1 MFARRVLWV
10 LGAALSVWLLFT
22 ISPGAAR
29 AALSALPSPDQP
41 HAVIP
46 ACDPITTNTTW
57 TTGNIYVVQDCD
69 LTIAAGATLTVQPG
83 VIVKFGGTAPGYGS
97 ALGSVAVLVDG
108 ALNAV
113 GTVAQPVVFT
123 SLADDAHGGDTNGNG
138 PSSGAAGDWYGIVF
152 RSGSSGQL
160 TQFFVGYAGSGVFNA
175 TLGYGRAQVDVRQA
189 AVQLRNG
196 EITAGKKAGV
206 YLEGAGLTPT
216 IQDVRV
222 ADNRAADGRG
232 YAVYQATVNMQPT
245 YSGLLFSSND
255 RNEVTIGNWGEELTQ
270 DATLGGAAF
279 GFDCGYTLCLL
290 TVPAGRTL
298 TVAPGAQLAFKPA
311 FGIAVA
317 SGGALLAEGTV
328 SQPIT
333 FTSAATAG
341 AATRGAAAP
350 LAGEWIGLWAQSGS
364 TLRLAHCDISH
375 ADDTNFGKGGLEIN
389 TGDAQVQN
397 CRIHHNRRNGLY
409 IYSRDGAS
417 IAPSLSNVEVTD
429 NGEHGVYLTTSGGSV
444 NAPTWQGGR
453 VADNG
458 YSGVYVYNFA
468 GQGIVQAT
476 LRDLAISGNGS
487 AAAGDPARAAGVY
500 APDPNTS
507 LTLEN
512 LTLTNNVG
520 IAVHWRCNGSITARN
535 LTAAGNSQNELL
547 IPGCDVSSG
556 RQWDLGDAGI
566 PARVTG
572 HVNVTQNALLS
583 ILPGTALR
591 FDKNQYNSPTRLEVQ
606 DQASL
611 NALGTAD
618 RPVVFIGATQT
629 PGWWEGIYAKQRAA
643 LTLRHC
649 EIGYGGAN
657 TTGSLLVRW
666 GWPNTGVPAANI
678 QNCEIHHSSRK
689 GVHFDF
695 GNFTP
700 ITTPPVFHYNHL
712 HDNAEEAVANWN
724 APPLDARQ
732 NYWGDP
738 SGPYHATQNP
748 GGLGDNVGDNILFY
762 PWLTAPTG
770 GEIPG
775 EMLVSTGAP
784 NQVSPGETVDY
795 AIQYLNDMTSTVQS
809 SILMLQLPQAAYF
822 LEGTAGAVY
831 WPDRHQVFWKLDDL
845 LPGASGFVSARVR
858 FQWGLPADYSDGSY
872 TQFAGSNYNAGALNV
887 AEYNAYETSAPRV
900 AQMVELSADQFAAVR
915 TTSADLEELYKMTL
929 ADGYQFLSAARITY
943 VGGRETVN
951 AAFRTADRKYG
962 RILSLGDGRALAS
975 TVGGG
980 VVAVRDMTGGLN
992 TDLHTQTY
1000 EFWGSWATAGAAAAN
1015 DGDRGGGDR
1024 GGGDR
1029 GGSPLQVGA
1038 DCGEARCF
1046 ANCMLKAKSWG
1057 KVASKVAAA
1066 VSWVIPPLGAAWTT
1080 YEVYDEITTYLE
1092 CKDDCRMAGTRSN
1105 HCCTAGDV
1113 RWAPT
1118 GLKQQCARYS
1128 CDAVGTWKQT
1138 PDIIEKCGFGERCVA
1153 GAGTD
1158 GGCKDCEEDLIAA
1171 HFSPVALRAEPAAC
1185 LAGGGNPRC
1194 SDLSLRLA
1202 KDPNAIYGQAG
1213 DLLPGQVVTYTITYE
1228 NEGEGRAYGVYVVNR
1243 LPDVFN
1249 ASTLTFV
1256 NKTGAYLPA
1265 TREVVW
1271 LVGELAPKG
1280 QAGSTGVI
1288 TYTVA
1293 LTGGLSSGAVVAN
1306 QAVVY
1311 FPSVPEE
1318 TPTNTWVNL
1327 VSPLVATPQ
1336 QVTTNYRTPVAITLS
1351 GREASGLPLT
1361 YEIVEPPHGGTLTG
1375 DAPNPTYTPAENF
1388 TGPDA
1393 FTFRVSNGTSTS
1405 RPAEVRIEVQ
1415 PTGDTTPP
1423 TVLWTSPEADAT
1435 GVVASVAPV
1444 YTDTI
1449 GPVYAPVILI
1459 GMSEPLNPATV
1470 TTATVTLA
1478 REGGAAV
1485 TASVS
1490 FDGGTNQ
1497 IVLAPRAALSDGRYV
1512 VTVTTGVQDA
1522 AGNALAAVH
1531 SWRFTVGAA
1540 ERRVYLPL
1548 VLRN

>member
-1 MFARRVLWV
+1 MSRVRFPL
-10 LGAALSVWLLFT
+10 LPIGILSVWLLLAMT
-22 ISPGAAR
+22 GAGL
-29 AALSALPSPDQP
+29 ALSPQQP
-41 HAVIP
+41 RAVIP

-57 TTGNIYVVQDCD
+57 TTGNIYVVQNCN

-97 ALGSVAVLVDG
+97 ALGSAAVIVDG
-108 ALNAV
+108 ALNAF

-123 SLADDAHGGDTNGNG
+123 SLKDDAHGGDTDGG
-138 PSSGAAGDWYGIVF
+138 GASSGAAGDWYGLVF

-175 TLGYGRAQVDVRQA
+175 TLGYGRAQIDVRQA

-206 YLEGAGLTPT
+206 YLEGAGITPA
-216 IQDVRV
+216 IEDVRV

-255 RNEVTIGNWGEELTQ
+255 RNEVTIGNWGEALTQ

-279 GFDCGYTLCLL
+279 GFDCSYTLCLL

-298 TVAPGAQLAFKPA
+298 TVAPGAQLAFMPA

-333 FTSAATAG
+333 FTSAAAAG

-417 IAPSLSNVEVTD
+417 IAPSLSNVEVSH

-444 NAPTWQGGR
+444 NAPTWEGGR

-487 AAAGDPARAAGVY
+487 AAAGDPGRAAGVY

-512 LTLTNNVG
+512 VALTNNLG
-520 IAVHWRCNGSITARN
+520 IAVHWQCNGSITARN
-535 LTAAGNSQNELL
+535 LTATGNGQDELL
-547 IPGCDVSSG
+547 IPGCDVSGG

-572 HVNVTQNALLS
+572 HVNVTPNALLS
-583 ILPGTALR
+583 ILPETTLR

-629 PGWWEGIYAKQRAA
+629 PGWWEGIRANNRA
-643 LTLRHC
+643 QLTLRRC
-649 EIGYGGAN
+649 QIAYGGAN
-657 TTGSLLVRW
+657 DTAALKIRW
-666 GWPNTGVPAANI
+666 GLSGSVPTANI
-678 QNCEIHHSSRK
+678 QNCEVHHSSTK

-695 GNFTP
+695 ANFANTP
-700 ITTPPVFHYNHL
+700 APIFRYNHL

-770 GEIPG
+770 GETPG
-775 EMLVSTGAP
+775 RMLVSTGAP

-831 WPDRHQVFWKLDDL
+831 WPDRHQVFWKLGDL
-845 LPGASGFVSARVR
+845 PPGASGFVSARVR

-900 AQMVELSADQFAAVR
+900 AQMVELSEAEFAAVR
-915 TTSADLEELYKMTL
+915 AANADLESLYQMTL

-992 TDLHTQTY
+992 ADLHTQTY
-1000 EFWGSWATAGAAAAN
+1000 EFWGSWTTTNAATSAGAA
-1015 DGDRGGGDR
+1015 
-1024 GGGDR
+1024 
-1029 GGSPLQVGA
+1029 A

-1066 VSWVIPPLGAAWTT
+1066 VTWVIPPLGAAWTT

-1092 CKDDCRMAGTRSN
+1092 CRDDCRNAGTRDA
-1105 HCCTAGDV
+1105 HCCTAGET
-1113 RWAPT
+1113 RWSPT

-1138 PDIIEKCGFGERCVA
+1138 PDIIDKCGFGQRCVA

-1185 LAGGGNPRC
+1185 PAGGSTPRC

-1202 KDPNAIYGQAG
+1202 KDPNAIYGPAG

-1249 ASTLTFV
+1249 AATLTFV
-1256 NKTGAYLPA
+1256 NKTGTYLPA
-1265 TREVVW
+1265 TREVAW

-1293 LTGGLSSGAVVAN
+1293 LTGGVPSGTVVAN

-1327 VSPLVATPQ
+1327 VAPLVATPQ

-1351 GREASGLPLT
+1351 RREASGLPLT
-1361 YEIVEPPHGGTLTG
+1361 YEVVDPPHGGALTG
-1375 DAPNPTYTPAENF
+1375 TAPNLTYTPAENF

-1393 FTFRVSNGTSTS
+1393 FNFRVSNGTSTS
-1405 RPAEVRIEVQ
+1405 RPAAVRIEVR
-1415 PTGDTTPP
+1415 PAGDTTPP
-1423 TVLWTSPEADAT
+1423 TVLWTIPAADAT
-1435 GVVASVAPV
+1435 GVVAPATPV
-1444 YTDTI
+1444 YTDTV
-1449 GPVYAPVILI
+1449 GPAYAPVILI

-1470 TTATVTLA
+1470 TAATVTLA
-1478 REGGAAV
+1478 REGGA
-1485 TASVS
+1485 TLNASVS

-1497 IVLAPRAALSDGRYV
+1497 IVLVPRAALSDGRYV
-1512 VTVTTGVQDA
+1512 VTVTTGVKDL
-1522 AGNALAAVH
+1522 AGNALAAPYT
-1531 SWRFTVGAA
+1531 WRFTVGAA

-1548 VLRN
+1548 VLRH